1 MSEFAFR
8 RRDSEID
15 TYLSEIQ
22 GVALLTAAD
31 ERRLALR
38 MKKMRSKE
46 PAERQDAMD
55 AREQFVRANLR
66 LVVSIA
72 RGFKDRGLP
81 FNDLVAEGNLGLLR
95 AIEGFD
101 PAKKC
106 RFSTYA
112 TWWVRQAIRRAIVNT
127 SRTVRVPS
135 YMAGIVAKWK
145 NAENEASQRLG
156 RKASQD
162 EVGGEDG
169 REEGMT
175 DRMQFA
181 IDAADRCGRSVSL
194 DNPQAS
200 GDLQDKNENASPE
213 AQVGSRMEST
223 ELHGL
228 LGTMGAREAAIL
240 RLRFGLADGQ
250 PLTLSEVGRRLRI
263 TRERV
268 RQIEKAAL
276 GKLQSRLVGNS
287 EEKRRVS

>member
-38 MKKMRSKE
+38 MKKMRSKNDD
-46 PAERQDAMD
+46 ERRDAME
-55 AREQFVRANLR
+55 ARDQFVRANLR

-101 PAKKC
+101 PSKKC

-127 SRTVRVPS
+127 ARTVRVPS

-145 NAENEASQRLG
+145 NAESEASQRLG
-156 RKASQD
+156 RKADKD
-162 EVGGEDG
+162 EIATEDG
-169 REEGMT
+169 RDET
-175 DRMQFA
+175 ISDRLQFA
-181 IDAADRCGRSVSL
+181 IESADRCGRSVSL
-194 DNPQAS
+194 DTPQAS
-200 GDLQDKNENASPE
+200 GELQDKNENSSPE

-276 GKLQSRLVGNS
+276 GKLQSRLVGS
-287 EEKRRVS
+287 GEEHRRVS